1 MARIKKTEVVDPAI
15 IEILCLIQQRF
26 VDEWNKAEMNP
37 SISQTHDLPGGAT
50 YTGSKP
56 GRGWGASFILPDKT
70 WVCITCKAP
79 WHHWHDGLSF
89 CRNPITSAE
98 ISKVVVHGS
107 MEAFNLWF
115 AQTSDLSKT
124 FIHQSSFK

>member
-1 MARIKKTEVVDPAI
+1 MAHIKQTKITDPAI

-56 GRGWGASFILPDKT
+56 VRGASFVLPDNT

-79 WHHWHDGLSF
+79 WHHWHDGWSF
-89 CRNPITSAE
+89 CRNPITPVK

-107 MEAFNLWF
+107 MDAFNLWF
-115 AQTSDLSKT
+115 AQTSDLAKT
-124 FIHQSSFK
+124 FIYQSSFK